1 MNTRW
6 KKMAFIYELVGMLII
21 AFFVI
26 KIITIYDSRIYYR
39 NLEQINAYLNNSMEI
54 KIAIPKENKHE
65 DNVKRNRHY
74 EGISFFSKEY
84 NKYFIISFIIHRYP
98 NNDTR
103 LTNDAE
109 MEVRKLTKTID
120 KGNVEII
127 ATVNKNQ
134 FENKNYGT
142 SSNPVPIFIFSLRKY
157 NGEKYTE
164 NSISLNY
171 KQEINY
177 YLLNVISKQEY
188 FELFGVNRKGF
199 LF

>member
-1 MNTRW
+1 
-6 KKMAFIYELVGMLII
+6 MAFIYELVGMLII

-26 KIITIYDSRIYYR
+26 KIMTIYDSRIYYR
-39 NLEQINAYLNNSMEI
+39 NLEQINAYLNNSMET

-84 NKYFIISFIIHRYP
+84 SKHFIISFIIHRYP

-109 MEVRKLTKTID
+109 MEVMKLTKTID

-127 ATVNKNQ
+127 ATVNKYQ
-134 FENKNYGT
+134 FENTNYGT